1 MFNLEKTEE
10 IYVSILVEVW
20 NDLLVHY
27 DKLGITG
34 GYAHQKEEDL
44 RCLLFSKIFQLLEKK
59 EMPLLDI
66 STEVKLPKKRID
78 ILLSNEASNFALG
91 VEIKRKREIDDL
103 GKLGTFMDEEKISI
117 GAFVTF
123 VNRSKNK
130 PFQESPIY
138 QKIKATY
145 AISDKDNGVNN
156 FIVSKNIRNIDLK
169 INWAA
174 VLIVMRHKSLE
185 KL

>member
-1 MFNLEKTEE
+1 
-10 IYVSILVEVW
+10 
-20 NDLLVHY
+20 
-27 DKLGITG
+27 
-34 GYAHQKEEDL
+34 
-44 RCLLFSKIFQLLEKK
+44 
-59 EMPLLDI
+59 
-66 STEVKLPKKRID
+66 
-78 ILLSNEASNFALG
+78 
-91 VEIKRKREIDDL
+91 
-103 GKLGTFMDEEKISI
+103 MDEEKISI